1 MEDSEVLEMISN
13 QQLINAL
20 WRTYEEA
27 NNILNHACLYHIRP
41 NPTHVLI
48 AALNMLLKRWIYRK
62 GNTTE
67 ERLREQ
73 LFVKQIY
80 QHYNNQKL
88 PDMEMVAVTAADTV
102 SSMEDT
108 IELVI
113 LVDEAC
119 ALTSELTEAL
129 LSWLE
134 KWVVELTEGAVVAV
148 LVSWTVTV
156 DLTVELLIKTELEE
170 LCGIPWFCTLPLD
183 MRVCVLTEGTVVE
196 VLM

>member
-1 MEDSEVLEMISN
+1 MGVL
-13 QQLINAL
+13 
-20 WRTYEEA
+20 
-27 NNILNHACLYHIRP
+27 
-41 NPTHVLI
+41 
-48 AALNMLLKRWIYRK
+48 
-62 GNTTE
+62 
-67 ERLREQ
+67 
-73 LFVKQIY
+73 
-80 QHYNNQKL
+80 
-88 PDMEMVAVTAADTV
+88 EMVAVTAADTV
-102 SSMEDT
+102 SSIVTLDCMEAT

-170 LCGIPWFCTLPLD
+170 LCGVPWFRTLPLD
-183 MRVCVLTEGTVVE
+183 MRVCVLTEGTIVE